1 MNGLRPRPSGTRSRV
16 SDIDGVTPTT
26 IGTTRYDPEAGTLEF
41 DDRARE
47 IFEAPVG
54 RPGLEVWL
62 ERVHPEDLALVGTMY
77 ADCVESLGAE
87 CLYRIVV
94 PDGDTRYVLTRS
106 MFIDRH
112 YTNRPGV
119 LTAIVL
125 EVDPAVASDTVLTR
139 VLDRVSLGFA
149 VLDADMTLVYL
160 NAQGENHLGVRREDV
175 LGRHVHDA
183 LPLTKGSFLDELHSR
198 ALTTRRPA
206 TLRTPSLYAPG
217 RTVEVTANHVDGN
230 VAFDFRDVTDQ
241 VEQTSRLIDSYR
253 SILDRARYDDLT
265 GVLGRATLLERLAG
279 HLAESSGSAALL
291 FVDVDDFK
299 AVDDTHGHAVGDL
312 VLRTVAQRMTEHCG
326 PYDVLGRIG
335 GDEFIVGLFARPASG
350 LRDAAEKVGAAIEA
364 DVREPIVHDDHD
376 VEVTVSV
383 GVAVCTGP
391 THLADLLADADADLY
406 RHKRAVG

>member
-1 MNGLRPRPSGTRSRV
+1 MNGLRPNTPGLRSRV
-16 SDIDGVTPTT
+16 SDIDGVCPTT
-26 IGTTRYDPEAGTLEF
+26 IGTTRFDPENGTLEF
-41 DDRARE
+41 DARARE
-47 IFEAPVG
+47 IFDAPVG

-77 ADCVESLGAE
+77 ADCVESLGTE
-87 CLYRIVV
+87 CLYRIIV
-94 PDGDTRYVLTRS
+94 PDGRTRYILTRS

-112 YTNRPGV
+112 HTTRPGV

-160 NAQGENHLGVRREDV
+160 NAQGENHLGVRRGEV

-183 LPLTKGSFLDELHSR
+183 LPLTKGSFLDELHET
-198 ALTTRRPA
+198 ALTARCPA

-217 RTVEVTANHVDGN
+217 RTVEVTANYVDGN

-279 HLAESSGSAALL
+279 NLGESSASAALL

-299 AVDDTHGHAVGDL
+299 TVNDTYGHAVGDL
-312 VLRTVAQRMTEHCG
+312 VLRTVAQRMVEHCG
-326 PYDVLGRIG
+326 PFDVLGRIG

-350 LRDAAEKVGAAIEA
+350 LRRAAEDVCSAIEA
-364 DVREPIVHDDHD
+364 DVRTPIAHGDHHI
-376 VEVTVSV
+376 EVTVSV
-383 GVAVCTGP
+383 GVALTKGP
-391 THLADLLADADADLY
+391 TDLADLLADADADLY
-406 RHKRAVG
+406 RKKRTLH